1 MLVRRRSR
9 CPLGPSRGR
18 KAVGERSI
26 DHSTSGRGA
35 TSAVGC
41 RNLNAHPQFD
51 VHVGLLLSY
60 ARVSGPVIER
70 TDQWAAT

>member
-9 CPLGPSRGR
+9 CPPGFSRGR

-41 RNLNAHPQFD
+41 RNLNGHRQFD
-51 VHVGLLLSY
+51 VNVGLLLSY
-60 ARVSGPVIER
+60 ACVSGPVIEG
-70 TDQWAAT
+70 TDQRAAT